1 MYSRGRGR
9 AIPAVLLLAGP
20 WPPRRCWE
28 AAPPRDDGTAP
39 RSPRGLEP
47 NARAAAPTRES
58 GEAAAEASGGRGAP
72 QAPQIPARLRGM
84 GARVRPRRVPT
95 PPLPPR
101 AAHRSRVASLMQPPP
116 PRRAS
121 GFRASSGPRASS
133 EFLLGQRPQ
142 TRSYYC
148 SRARSAFPPPP
159 LARPASLPSRAG
171 RLIPRCTAGFLGETA
186 RAAWLA
192 PRAAGGRVLPQQR
205 SRCPAGG
212 SAYSKDARRLLSFVL
227 GRELPGEAQPIT
239 TRPPL
244 FPLLLAPTPCGLHP
258 LSDCPLPVGHFLGC
272 SLVSWGRGGTKASQA
287 WGIAAQGTRCLV
299 SRYLERTRARFLPQV
314 CLNDAV

>member
-1 MYSRGRGR
+1 MGGRARARGRRTHPGGPVRVALHFGEDQVSRFVLAGPRTRHPVGSPARWSLVAAKMPGGRPSAGRRTAPRFPRASSRALERPLRRGR
-9 AIPAVLLLAGP
+9 AAK
-20 WPPRRCWE
+20 
-28 AAPPRDDGTAP
+28 
-39 RSPRGLEP
+39 
-47 NARAAAPTRES
+47 AAAQR
-58 GEAAAEASGGRGAP
+58 GGGHRRP
-72 QAPQIPARLRGM
+72 RQIPARLRGR
-84 GARVRPRRVPT
+84 GARVRLRRVPP

-171 RLIPRCTAGFLGETA
+171 RLIPRCTAGFLGETT
-186 RAAWLA
+186 RAACLA
-192 PRAAGGRVLPQQR
+192 PPAASGRVLPQQR

-212 SAYSKDARRLLSFVL
+212 SAYSEDAGRLLSFVL
-227 GRELPGEAQPIT
+227 GRELPG
-239 TRPPL
+239 
-244 FPLLLAPTPCGLHP
+244 
-258 LSDCPLPVGHFLGC
+258 
-272 SLVSWGRGGTKASQA
+272 
-287 WGIAAQGTRCLV
+287 
-299 SRYLERTRARFLPQV
+299 
-314 CLNDAV
+314 